1 MNMTMEELKTFCGTL
16 MLDLR
21 GDWSSNYSSHM
32 EDLIEKLELIR
43 DHPDA
48 SSEDI
53 NMAESDIKLTE
64 GEMDSLYDGR
74 IFRDYANFYGYQSED
89 GLTQIVKEEL
99 EMILEYPELYLAIF
113 PKD

>member
-1 MNMTMEELKTFCGTL
+1 MNIEELKTFCGTL

-21 GDWSSNYSSHM
+21 GSWASNYVSRM
-32 EDLIEKLELIR
+32 EELIEKLELIR

-53 NMAESDIKLTE
+53 NMAECDIKLTE
-64 GEMDSLYDGR
+64 GEINSMYDGR
-74 IFRDYANFYGYQSED
+74 IFRDCGHFYGYQSED
-89 GLTQIVKEEL
+89 GLTKNVKETL
-99 EMILEYPELYLAIF
+99 EMILEYPEQYLTIF